1 MKIALELLGCLAILA
16 SLLTLVKSTYWWIRI
31 LDFPRV
37 QVAVLGTLVLA
48 AYGWHF
54 GFELLSQKI
63 FAGLLVLAIV
73 NELVHVYKFTPMV
86 RVQALRSKIKAPKNS
101 FGIMI
106 SNVRMSNTRYERFL
120 KVVRENDP
128 DLLLINEPNQRW
140 ADAISELHDIYP
152 YDIKAPLENTYGM
165 MFLSKFKLSHTEVRY
180 LVEEGI
186 PSFYMVI
193 ELPTGRKF
201 DLFTV
206 HPQPP
211 HLNKDTDTREAEL
224 LTVAKMAKDSP
235 YASIVIGDL
244 NDVAW
249 SYTTNLF
256 RKISGLLDPRIGR
269 GFFNTYNAFV
279 PFFRYSLD
287 HIFYD
292 PAFRL
297 IRIKRLPFFGS
308 DHFPMFIRLNYEPLE
323 ADEHDVPEPDK
334 EEIEDAQELL
344 DKLDVDVPL
353 SDVTVPAKTK
363 PITLQGET
371 NEKSSKQA

>member
-1 MKIALELLGCLAILA
+1 MKLALELLGCFFILA
-16 SLLTLVKSTYWWIRI
+16 SLLTLVKSTNWWIRI

-37 QVAVLGTLVLA
+37 QVALLGTLVLGG
-48 AYGWHF
+48 YGYLF
-54 GFELLSQKI
+54 GYELLTQKI

-73 NELVHVYKFTPMV
+73 NELVHVHKFTPFV
-86 RVQALRSKIKAPKNS
+86 RVQALRSRIKAPKNS

-106 SNVRMSNTRYERFL
+106 SNVRMSNTNYDRFL
-120 KVVRENDP
+120 KVVKENDP

-140 ADAISELHDIYP
+140 ADAISELDDRYP
-152 YDIKAPLENTYGM
+152 YCIKEPLENTYGM
-165 MFLSKFKLSHTEVRY
+165 MLYSKFKLIDSEVRY

-186 PSFYMVI
+186 PSFYTLI
-193 ELPTGRKF
+193 ELPSGKKF

-211 HLNKDTDTREAEL
+211 HLHKDTDTREAEL

-256 RKISGLLDPRIGR
+256 RKLSGLLDPRIGR
-269 GFFNTYNAFV
+269 GFYNTYNAFV

-297 IRIKRLPFFGS
+297 IRMKRLPFFGS
-308 DHFPMFIRLNYEPLE
+308 DHFPMFVRLNYEPLE
-323 ADEHDVPEPDK
+323 AYEHHVPEPNQ
-334 EEIEDAQELL
+334 EEQEDAEELL
-344 DKLDVDVPL
+344 NNLEVDI
-353 SDVTVPAKTK
+353 PATAS
-363 PITLQGET
+363 PNTLQKKADG
-371 NEKSSKQA
+371 KG

>member
-1 MKIALELLGCLAILA
+1 MKIALELLGCFVILA
-16 SLLTLVKSTYWWIRI
+16 SLLTLVKSTNWWIRI

-37 QVAVLGTLVLA
+37 QVAVLGTVLLGL
-48 AYGWHF
+48 YGYVF
-54 GFELLSQKI
+54 GYALLTQKI

-73 NELVHVYKFTPMV
+73 NELVHVYKFTPFV
-86 RVQALRSKIKAPKNS
+86 RVQALPSKLKVPKNS

-106 SNVRMSNTRYERFL
+106 SNVRMSNTRYSRFL
-120 KVVRENDP
+120 KVVKENDP

-140 ADAISELHDIYP
+140 ADEISELNDRYP
-152 YDIKAPLENTYGM
+152 YSIKEPLENTYGM
-165 MFLSKFKLSHTEVRY
+165 MLYSKFKLIDSEVRY

-186 PSFYMVI
+186 PSFYTLI
-193 ELPTGRKF
+193 ELPSGKKI

-211 HLNKDTDTREAEL
+211 HLHKDTDTREAEL
-224 LTVAKMAKDSP
+224 LTVAKMAKESP

-256 RKISGLLDPRIGR
+256 RKLSGLLDPRIGR

-279 PFFRYSLD
+279 PLFRYSLD

-297 IRIKRLPFFGS
+297 IRMKRLSFFGS

-323 ADEHDVPEPDK
+323 AEEHEVPEPDQ
-334 EEIEDAQELL
+334 EEQEDAEELL
-344 DKLDVDVPL
+344 DNLDVDL
-353 SDVTVPAKTK
+353 PATA
-363 PITLQGET
+363 ISLQ
-371 NEKSSKQA
+371 EKANKKV

>member
-1 MKIALELLGCLAILA
+1 MKLTLEILGCFAILA
-16 SLLTLVKSTYWWIRI
+16 SLLPLIKTTQWWVRM

-37 QVAVLGTLVLA
+37 QVAVLAVSVLVVYEWLYGLGHGPQKVFA
-48 AYGWHF
+48 AM
-54 GFELLSQKI
+54 
-63 FAGLLVLAIV
+63 LVAAAII
-73 NELVHVYKFTPMV
+73 ELVHIYKFTPLV

-101 FGIMI
+101 FGFMI
-106 SNVRMSNTRYERFL
+106 SNVRMSNTRYKKFL
-120 KVVRENDP
+120 KVVRETDP
-128 DLLLINEPNQRW
+128 DMLLINEPNQAW
-140 ADAISELHDIYP
+140 ADAIAELDERYP
-152 YDIKAPLENTYGM
+152 YCIKKPLENTYGM
-165 MFLSKFKLSHTEVRY
+165 MFFSKFKLNHTEVRY

-186 PSFYMVI
+186 PSFYTVV
-193 ELPTGRKF
+193 ELPTGKKF

-211 HLNKDTDTREAEL
+211 HLNKDTDTREVEL

-235 YASIVIGDL
+235 YPSIVAGDL

-269 GFFNTYNAFV
+269 GFYNTYNAFV

-297 IRIKRLPFFGS
+297 IRMKCLGFFGS
-308 DHFPMFIRLNYEPLE
+308 DHFPIFIRLNYEPLE
-323 ADEHDVPEPDK
+323 ADEHEVPEPDQ
-334 EEIEDAQELL
+334 EEAEDAEELL
-344 DKLDVDVPL
+344 NE
-353 SDVTVPAKTK
+353 AKENIQQSPT
-363 PITLQGET
+363 
-371 NEKSSKQA
+371 

>member
-1 MKIALELLGCLAILA
+1 MKIALELLGGFVILA

-37 QVAVLGTLVLA
+37 QVALLGTFILGF
-48 AYGWHF
+48 YGWQV
-54 GFELLSQKI
+54 GYELLTQKI

-73 NELVHVYKFTPMV
+73 NELVHVYRFTPFV
-86 RVQALRSKIKAPKNS
+86 RVQALKSKLKAPKNS

-106 SNVRMSNTRYERFL
+106 SNVRMSNKRYERFL
-120 KVVRENDP
+120 KVVRETDP
-128 DLLLINEPNQRW
+128 DLLLINEPNHRW
-140 ADAISELHDIYP
+140 AEAISELDDRYP
-152 YDIKAPLENTYGM
+152 YCIKEPLENTYGM
-165 MFLSKFKLSHTEVRY
+165 IFYSKFKLAHTEVRY

-186 PSFYMVI
+186 PSFYMLV
-193 ELPTGRKF
+193 ELPTGKKF

-211 HLNKDTDTREAEL
+211 HLHKDTDTREAEL
-224 LTVAKMAKDSP
+224 LTVAQMAKESP

-297 IRIKRLPFFGS
+297 IRMKRLPFFGS

-323 ADEHDVPEPDK
+323 AEEHEVPEPDA
-334 EEIEDAQELL
+334 EEKEDAQELM
-344 DKLDVDVPL
+344 DKVDVNTAAVKTASASYQRGSGL
-353 SDVTVPAKTK
+353 S
-363 PITLQGET
+363 
-371 NEKSSKQA
+371 